1 MKNTHRIKVRAL
13 IVKDESV
20 LLVRHEHHGR
30 PPFWCFPGG
39 FVESGEDLFNAIKRE
54 IREETEVVVS
64 PRSVIALLEFK
75 SENLLEVI
83 FSCDYVSGKL
93 KLGSDPDNP
102 GIPTLVDA
110 KWARIDELD
119 RFKLL
124 PVQLAS
130 LLKDGW
136 DNLSSVE
143 LLQIKSKR
151 EVPTKDHVP
160 GSL

>member
-13 IVKDESV
+13 IIKNESV
-20 LLVRHEHHGR
+20 LLVRHEHHDR

-39 FVESGEDLFNAIKRE
+39 FVESDEDLFSAIKRE
-54 IREETEVVVS
+54 IREETQVVVS
-64 PRSVIALLEFK
+64 PRSVIALQEFK
-75 SENLLEVI
+75 RESLLEVI

-110 KWARIDELD
+110 KWVRIDELD
-119 RFKLL
+119 RFKIL

-130 LLKDGW
+130 LLKNSWG
-136 DNLSSVE
+136 NLCSVE
-143 LLQIKSKR
+143 LFQIETMR
-151 EVPTKDHVP
+151 EVP
-160 GSL
+160 

>member
-20 LLVRHEHHGR
+20 LLVRHEHHDR

-39 FVESGEDLFNAIKRE
+39 FVESDEDLFSAIKRE

-64 PRSVIALLEFK
+64 PRSVIALQEFK
-75 SENLLEVI
+75 RESLLEVI

-102 GIPTLVDA
+102 EIPTLVDA
-110 KWARIDELD
+110 KWVRIDELD
-119 RFKLL
+119 RFKIL

-130 LLKDGW
+130 LFKNSW
-136 DNLSSVE
+136 DNLCSVE
-143 LLQIKSKR
+143 LFQIETMR
-151 EVPTKDHVP
+151 EVP
-160 GSL
+160 

>member
-13 IVKDESV
+13 IIKNESV
-20 LLVRHEHHGR
+20 LLVRHEHHDR

-39 FVESGEDLFNAIKRE
+39 FVESDEDLFSAIKRE
-54 IREETEVVVS
+54 IREETQVVVS
-64 PRSVIALLEFK
+64 PRSVIALQEFK
-75 SENLLEVI
+75 RESLLEVI

-110 KWARIDELD
+110 KWVRIDELD
-119 RFKLL
+119 RFKIL

-130 LLKDGW
+130 LLKNSW
-136 DNLSSVE
+136 DNLCSVE
-143 LLQIKSKR
+143 LFQIETMR
-151 EVPTKDHVP
+151 EVP
-160 GSL
+160 